1 MTEVEK
7 LIQEVHSEPATLGD
21 VALLLDK
28 CCADLGRLMET
39 RQIARCIHTKNL
51 VFGLG
56 HARDSLREV
65 CKIVD
70 EICNQKQTTKMPT
83 QTEAKSSKAETPF
96 GAPVWPWNQPP
107 LCGEPTRERCQS
119 VVSHEEAEAGLQLV
133 AAYRAQESIALINDI
148 DGRAVAFEKPHGP
161 RGVGAELLRREMA
174 ACDHEVYLKAQAELA
189 KLREEALALVTPIVK
204 RLAKSLSDELNDVAL
219 TAEER
224 LDKAGLPVRYDGNID
239 TRTGQR
245 TIMWM
250 LHTDPLIT
258 ALWSC
263 RGKAEAALASLSVE
277 NSIGCAQ
284 FFCSNEEHTPWI
296 CA

>member
-1 MTEVEK
+1 
-7 LIQEVHSEPATLGD
+7 
-21 VALLLDK
+21 
-28 CCADLGRLMET
+28 
-39 RQIARCIHTKNL
+39 
-51 VFGLG
+51 
-56 HARDSLREV
+56 
-65 CKIVD
+65 
-70 EICNQKQTTKMPT
+70 MPT
-83 QTEAKSSKAETPF
+83 KTEAKSLKPETPF
-96 GAPVWPWNQPP
+96 GKPTWPWNQPP

-119 VVSHEEAEAGLQLV
+119 VVSHEESQAGLQLV

-174 ACDHEVYLKAQAELA
+174 ACDHDAYLAAMAELA

-204 RLAKSLSDELNDVAL
+204 RLVKSLADELNDTAL
-219 TAEER
+219 VAEER
-224 LDKAGLPVRYDGNID
+224 LAKAGLPVRYDGNID

-245 TIMWM
+245 IIMWM

-277 NSIGCAQ
+277 NSIGAVQ
-284 FFCSNEEHTPWI
+284 FFCTSEEHTPFIW
-296 CA
+296 